1 MDSVNDIGLHPPS
14 YFTPSHAGL
23 LVQLLF
29 KCEQVMVVSYEQCPV
44 PVPAQKCMQEQK
56 PSRSDPLEILYRI
69 DPVAANSHSRI
80 VLLGLDLTALHPLV
94 SADQKDVV
102 LARALCYRVDQASE
116 LARLR
121 SDQFTR

>member
-1 MDSVNDIGLHPPS
+1 MDVDNVTDLHPPS

-29 KCEQVMVVSYEQCPV
+29 NCEQVMVVSYEHCPV
-44 PVPAQKCMQEQK
+44 PVPAQKSLQK

-69 DPVAANSHSRI
+69 DPVAVNSHSRI